1 MKFTKQHTNIDSH
14 DYVKDLCLTETES
27 KIFKRYT
34 NSLEKGYYKRKG
46 CLSKIKY
53 AGEGQLVTH
62 ITTLTLVPY
71 VLNPISIRPS
81 SLVEELHL
89 SLGNVLGDQIEITT

>member
-46 CLSKIKY
+46 CLSKIK
-53 AGEGQLVTH
+53 G
-62 ITTLTLVPY
+62 LTLVPY